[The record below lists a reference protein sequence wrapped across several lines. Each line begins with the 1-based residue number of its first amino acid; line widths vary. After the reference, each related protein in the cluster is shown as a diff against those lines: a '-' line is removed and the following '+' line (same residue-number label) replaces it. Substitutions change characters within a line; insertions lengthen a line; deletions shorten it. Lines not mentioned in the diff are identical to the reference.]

1 MTPLNTLITLLSTL
15 LLCAATL
22 LFAEEV
28 QEFATDDERNT
39 MQVFNFA
46 SPSVVYVT
54 NETLVRD
61 RRTLRLHTV
70 PKGAGS
76 GFIWDEHGHVVT
88 NFHVIEGARKVTIT
102 LQDRSE
108 WPAKLVG
115 SAPEKDLAVLEI
127 EAPRALL
134 KPLVVGTSSNLSV
147 GRKVL
152 AIGNPFGLD
161 TTLTTG
167 VVSALGREIEAAN
180 NRTIRNVIQTDAAIN
195 PGNSGGPLLDSL
207 GRLIGVNTAIY
218 SPSGTSVGIGFAI
231 PVDTVKKIVPELI
244 KHGRLVRPILGI
256 ESAPDQW
263 RNRYGFEGVAI
274 LRTAPGMPAE
284 KAGLRGIHRT
294 RQGGWQLGDVI
305 VEVERQAI
313 RSYDDLLNAL
323 EKHRAGDEVTLGIM
337 RDGIIRYTA
346 ITLAAPQ

>member
-1 MTPLNTLITLLSTL
+1 MTPLKTLPILLSAL
-15 LLCAATL
+15 LFIITGSLCAQ
-22 LFAEEV
+22 V

-61 RRTLRLHTV
+61 RRTLRLHAV

-76 GFIWDEHGHVVT
+76 GFIWDELGHVVT

-108 WPAKLVG
+108 WPATLIG
-115 SAPEKDLAVLEI
+115 SAPEKDLAVLKI
-127 EAPRALL
+127 EAPRKLL
-134 KPLVVGTSSNLSV
+134 KPLVAGTSSNLAV

-231 PVDTVKKIVPELI
+231 PVDTVKKIVPQLI
-244 KHGRLVRPILGI
+244 NHGRLVRPILGI

-263 RNRYGFEGVAI
+263 SSRYGFEGVAV
-274 LRTAPGMPAE
+274 LRTAPGLPAE
-284 KAGLRGIHRT
+284 KAGLQGIHRT

-305 VEVERQAI
+305 VEVDRQPI

-323 EKHRAGDEVTLGIM
+323 EKYRAGDQVTLGVL
-337 RDGIIRYTA
+337 RDGTIRYTS

>member
-1 MTPLNTLITLLSTL
+1 MTAKKTLPIIFSLL
-15 LLCAATL
+15 LLCFSSP
-22 LFAEEV
+22 LFAQV
-28 QEFATDDERNT
+28 QDFATDDERNT

-61 RRTLRLHTV
+61 RRTLQLHAV

-76 GFIWDEHGHVVT
+76 GFIWDEQGHVVT
-88 NFHVIEGARKVTIT
+88 NFHVVEGARKVTIT

-115 SAPEKDLAVLEI
+115 SAPEKDLAVLKI
-127 EAPRALL
+127 EASKERL
-134 KPLVVGTSSNLSV
+134 KPLVVGTSSKLAV

-167 VVSALGREIEAAN
+167 VVSALGREIETAN

-218 SPSGTSVGIGFAI
+218 SPSGASVGIGFAI

-244 KHGRLVRPILGI
+244 AHGRLVRPILGI

-263 RNRYGFEGVAI
+263 GSRYGFEGVAV
-274 LRTAPGMPAE
+274 LRTAPGLPAE
-284 KAGLRGIHRT
+284 KAGLQGIYRT

-305 VEVERQAI
+305 VEVEQQPI

-323 EKHRAGDEVTLGIM
+323 EKHQVGDEITLGIL
-337 RDGIIRYTA
+337 RDGTIRYTS

>member
-1 MTPLNTLITLLSTL
+1 MTRKPYNYL
-15 LLCAATL
+15 LLLFFTLSLLPAAL
-22 LFAEEV
+22 AAQPRFS
-28 QEFATDDERNT
+28 TDDETNT

-61 RRTLRLHTV
+61 RWSLRLHTV

-76 GFIWDEHGHVVT
+76 GFIWDDQGHVVT

-108 WPAKLVG
+108 WPAELVG
-115 SAPEKDLAVLEI
+115 SAPEKDLAVLKI
-127 EAPRALL
+127 AAPKELL
-134 KPLVVGTSSNLSV
+134 KPLVAGNSADLAV

-195 PGNSGGPLLDSL
+195 PGNSGGPLLDSS

-218 SPSGTSVGIGFAI
+218 SPSGASVGIGFAI

-244 KHGRLVRPILGI
+244 THGRLVRPVLGI

-263 RNRYGFEGVAI
+263 ASRYGFEGVAV

-284 KAGLRGIHRT
+284 KAGLRGVYRGS
-294 RQGGWQLGDVI
+294 RGGWQLGDVI
-305 VEVERQAI
+305 IGIDRQTIAT
-313 RSYDDLLNAL
+313 YDDLMNAL
-323 EKHRAGDEVTLGIM
+323 ENHRPGDHVSVRYM
-337 RDGIIRYTA
+337 REGEEYEA
-346 ITLAAPQ
+346 ALTLAAP

>member
-1 MTPLNTLITLLSTL
+1 MKRLKTL
-15 LLCAATL
+15 LLAAPL
-22 LFAEEV
+22 LLLAALATAESPLP
-28 QEFATDDERNT
+28 EFSTDDEQNT

-54 NETLVRD
+54 NETVVRD
-61 RRTLRLHTV
+61 RWSLRLHTV

-76 GFIWDEHGHVVT
+76 GFIWDDRGHVVT
-88 NFHVIEGARKVTIT
+88 NYHVIEGASEVTIT

-108 WPAKLVG
+108 WPAELVG
-115 SAPEKDLAVLEI
+115 SAPEKDLAVLQI
-127 EAPRALL
+127 DAPRERL
-134 KPLVVGTSSNLSV
+134 KSLEAGTSDNLAV

-167 VVSALGREIEAAN
+167 VVSALGREIKAAN

-195 PGNSGGPLLDSL
+195 PGNSGGPLLDSR

-244 KHGRLVRPILGI
+244 AHGRLVRPVIGI

-263 RNRYGFEGVAI
+263 ARHYGFDGVAV

-284 KAGLRGIHRT
+284 RAGLRGVYRG
-294 RQGGWQLGDVI
+294 RSGWQLGDII
-305 VEVERQAI
+305 VAVDRQPV
-313 RSYDDLLNAL
+313 RDYDDLLNVL
-323 EKHRAGDEVTLGIM
+323 ENHRAGDEISLSYL
-337 RDGIIRYTA
+337 RDGQKRRTS
-346 ITLAAPQ
+346 ITLAAPE

>member
-1 MTPLNTLITLLSTL
+1 MHKFLFLLAAPLLWLA
-15 LLCAATL
+15 AATG
-22 LFAEEV
+22 AETAV
-28 QEFATDDERNT
+28 PTFSTDDERNT

-46 SPSVVYVT
+46 SPSVVFVT

-61 RRTLRLHTV
+61 RWTLRLHTA
-70 PKGAGS
+70 PKGSGS
-76 GFIWDEHGHVVT
+76 GFIWDHEGHVVT

-108 WPAKLVG
+108 WPAELVG
-115 SAPEKDLAVLEI
+115 TAPEKDLAVLKI
-127 EAPRALL
+127 DAPPELL
-134 KPLVVGTSSNLSV
+134 KPLLPGTSGNLSV

-195 PGNSGGPLLDSL
+195 PGNSGGPLLDSG

-218 SPSGTSVGIGFAI
+218 SPSGASVGIGFAI

-244 KHGRLVRPILGI
+244 AHGRLVRPVLGI

-263 RNRYGFEGVAI
+263 ASRYGFEGVAI
-274 LRTAPGMPAE
+274 LRIAPGMPAQQ
-284 KAGLRGIHRT
+284 AGLRGVYRGQ
-294 RQGGWQLGDVI
+294 RNGWQLGDVI
-305 VEVERQAI
+305 VELDRQPV

-323 EKHRAGDEVTLGIM
+323 ESHRAGDQVDLGFI
-337 RDGIIRYTA
+337 RDGKKHITSV
-346 ITLAAPQ
+346 TLAAPE

>member
-1 MTPLNTLITLLSTL
+1 MTLLKTQLCRFIAVFL
-15 LLCAATL
+15 LLAPVLSAQ
-22 LFAEEV
+22 AEI
-28 QEFATDDERNT
+28 FATDDERNT

-61 RRTLRLHTV
+61 RRTLRLHSV

-76 GFIWDEHGHVVT
+76 GFIWDSEGHIVT
-88 NFHVIEGARKVTIT
+88 NFHVIEGARQVTIT

-108 WPAKLVG
+108 WPAELVG
-115 SAPEKDLAVLEI
+115 SAPEKDLAVLRI
-127 EAPRALL
+127 DAPPELL
-134 KPLVVGTSSNLSV
+134 KPLVVGTSSNLAV

-195 PGNSGGPLLDSL
+195 PGNSGGPLLDSRA
-207 GRLIGVNTAIY
+207 RLIGVNTAIY
-218 SPSGTSVGIGFAI
+218 SPSGASVGIGFAI

-244 KHGRLVRPILGI
+244 VHGRLVRPIIGI

-263 RNRYGFEGVAI
+263 SSRYGFEGVAV
-274 LRTAPGMPAE
+274 LRTAPGLPAE
-284 KAGLRGIHRT
+284 RAGLRGIHRS
-294 RQGGWQLGDVI
+294 RSGGWQLGDVI
-305 VEVERQAI
+305 VEVEQQPI

-323 EKHRAGDEVTLGIM
+323 EKHRAGDEITLGIL
-337 RDGIIRYTA
+337 RDGTIRYTS
-346 ITLAAPQ
+346 IRLAAPE

>member
-1 MTPLNTLITLLSTL
+1 MTLLKTLRASLISVFL
-15 LLCAATL
+15 LLTPAISAQ
-22 LFAEEV
+22 AES
-28 QEFATDDERNT
+28 FATDDERNT

-61 RRTLRLHTV
+61 RRTLRLHSV

-76 GFIWDEHGHVVT
+76 GFIWDTQGHIVT
-88 NFHVIEGARKVTIT
+88 NFHVIEGARQITIT

-108 WPAKLVG
+108 WPAELVG
-115 SAPEKDLAVLEI
+115 SAPEKDLAVLKI
-127 EAPRALL
+127 NAPRELL
-134 KPLVVGTSSNLSV
+134 KPLVVGTSSNLAV

-195 PGNSGGPLLDSL
+195 PGNSGGPLLDSQA
-207 GRLIGVNTAIY
+207 RLIGVNTAIY
-218 SPSGTSVGIGFAI
+218 SPSGASVGIGFAI

-244 KHGRLVRPILGI
+244 NHGRLVRPIIGI

-263 RNRYGFEGVAI
+263 SSRYGFEGVAV
-274 LRTAPGMPAE
+274 LRTAPGLPAE

-294 RQGGWQLGDVI
+294 RGGGWELGDVI
-305 VEVERQAI
+305 VEIEQQPI

-323 EKHRAGDEVTLGIM
+323 EKHSAGDEITIGIL
-337 RDGIIRYTA
+337 RDGTIRYTS
-346 ITLAAPQ
+346 IRLAAPE

>member
-1 MTPLNTLITLLSTL
+1 MNKLKTWLLTLPL
-15 LLCAATL
+15 LLLPPLASAL
-22 LFAEEV
+22 SV
-28 QEFATDDERNT
+28 PDFATDDERNT

-61 RRTLRLHTV
+61 RWTLRLHTV

-76 GFIWDEHGHVVT
+76 GFIWDEQGHVVT

-108 WPAKLVG
+108 WAAELVG
-115 SAPEKDLAVLEI
+115 SAPEKDLAVLKI
-127 EAPRALL
+127 DAPPEQL
-134 KPLVVGTSSNLSV
+134 KPLIPGSSKDLAV

-167 VVSALGREIEAAN
+167 VVSALGREIQAAN

-195 PGNSGGPLLDSL
+195 PGNSGGPLLDSS

-218 SPSGTSVGIGFAI
+218 SPSGASVGIGFAI

-244 KHGRLVRPILGI
+244 AHGRLVRPVLGI
-256 ESAPDQW
+256 ESLPDQW
-263 RNRYGFEGVAI
+263 ASRYGIEGVAV
-274 LRTAPGMPAE
+274 LRTLPGMPAE
-284 KAGLRGIHRT
+284 RAGLRGIYRT
-294 RQGGWQLGDVI
+294 PRGGWQLGDVI
-305 VEVERQAI
+305 VEVDRQPV
-313 RSYDDLLNAL
+313 RNYDDLLNLL
-323 EKHRAGDEVTLGIM
+323 ENHRAGDKITLGL
-337 RDGIIRYTA
+337 IREGKKRRA
-346 ITLAAPQ
+346 SVTLAAPG

>member
-1 MTPLNTLITLLSTL
+1 MKRLVALFLAIPLLALPT
-15 LLCAATL
+15 
-22 LFAEEV
+22 FAGAKTDLPP
-28 QEFATDDERNT
+28 FSTDDEKNT

-61 RRTLRLHTV
+61 RWSLRLHTV

-76 GFIWDEHGHVVT
+76 GFIWDLQGHIVT

-102 LQDRSE
+102 LQDRTE
-108 WPAKLVG
+108 WPAELVG
-115 SAPEKDLAVLEI
+115 SAPEKDLAVLRI
-127 EAPRALL
+127 KAPPEQLA
-134 KPLVVGTSSNLSV
+134 PLVPGTSSHLSV

-167 VVSALGREIEAAN
+167 VVSALGREIRAAN
-180 NRTIRNVIQTDAAIN
+180 DRTIRNVIQTDAAIN
-195 PGNSGGPLLDSL
+195 PGNSGGPLLNSR
-207 GRLIGVNTAIY
+207 GELIGVNTAIY

-244 KHGRLVRPILGI
+244 AHGRLVRPVLGI

-263 RNRYGFEGVAI
+263 ASRLGFEGVAV

-284 KAGLRGIHRT
+284 QAGLRGVFRT
-294 RQGGWQLGDVI
+294 EGGGWQLGDVI
-305 VEVERQAI
+305 TGIGDEPVRN
-313 RSYDDLLNAL
+313 YDDLLNAL
-323 EKHRAGDEVTLGIM
+323 EKHRAGDRVRLDFL
-337 RDGIIRYTA
+337 RDGQERRTS
-346 ITLAAPQ
+346 ITLVAPE

>member
-1 MTPLNTLITLLSTL
+1 MKKLVSLIFAITLLAFPCLASAGSL
-15 LLCAATL
+15 LPD
-22 LFAEEV
+22 FS
-28 QEFATDDERNT
+28 TDDEKNT

-61 RRTLRLHTV
+61 RWSLRMHTV

-76 GFIWDEHGHVVT
+76 GFIWDRQGHIVT

-108 WPAKLVG
+108 WPAELVG
-115 SAPEKDLAVLEI
+115 SAPEKDLAVLRI
-127 EAPRALL
+127 NAPPELL
-134 KPLVVGTSSNLSV
+134 APLVPGTSNTLSV

-167 VVSALGREIEAAN
+167 VVSALGREIQAAN

-195 PGNSGGPLLDSL
+195 PGNSGGPLLNSR
-207 GRLIGVNTAIY
+207 GQLIGVNTAIY
-218 SPSGTSVGIGFAI
+218 SPSGASVGIGFAI

-244 KHGRLVRPILGI
+244 AHGRLVRPVLGI

-263 RNRYGFEGVAI
+263 ASRFGFDGVAV
-274 LRTAPGMPAE
+274 LRIAPGMPAE
-284 KAGLRGIHRT
+284 EAGLRGVFRT
-294 RQGGWQLGDVI
+294 ERGGWQLGDVI
-305 VEVERQAI
+305 IAVDDDPVRN
-313 RSYDDLLNAL
+313 YDDLLNAL
-323 EKHRAGDEVTLGIM
+323 EKHRAGDQVRLEFL
-337 RDGIIRYTA
+337 RDGREQQAY
-346 ITLAAPQ
+346 ITLAAPE